1 MDTDKNDP
9 SFIARNKLA
18 VIGFDPK
25 KYHQQLKNKFQ

>member
-25 KYHQQLKNKFQ
+25 KYH